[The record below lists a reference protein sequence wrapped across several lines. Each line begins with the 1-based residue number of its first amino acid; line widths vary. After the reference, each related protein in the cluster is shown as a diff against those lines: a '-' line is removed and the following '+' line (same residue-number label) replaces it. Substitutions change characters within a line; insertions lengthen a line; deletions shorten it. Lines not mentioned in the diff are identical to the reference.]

1 MARNL
6 DLLDRN
12 IMNTIVSEL
21 DGSEEDDR
29 KEHSFDNWQIYSGN
43 QDPYVTGIIKKQRP
57 RSYPKYT
64 ISDISIS
71 KMVCDKKSKAY
82 KQPPE
87 RYIEDGNDNKNDRL
101 DEIFTEAN
109 SIRQMPYFDTITNL
123 HKYSLM
129 WVNYLVEESRYNFMS
144 LQPHEFSVIRDKTTG
159 ELIGVILNYP
169 DSSITQGA
177 KTGDGLDG
185 LLAES
190 QADSSAQSIIYRMWS
205 KDNYVV
211 VKVEKNEIKT
221 AFGVKVEKSVTYIDN
236 PDNLGNINVVGR
248 IPFVFV
254 SQELAID
261 YPTLSPLGEQ
271 SSKFGAMMSEL
282 FTSATMQGAST
293 LTFEYP
299 SHMAGQFD
307 KIGSGLTDVIELPQS
322 SKDEDSPTKAA
333 YISPNPDLVGQKD
346 SYMTYLE
353 GVLAQHGLN
362 IGQAMS
368 KNVETSASGIA
379 LAIKNANIGD
389 IIDMNQQCYVQVE
402 KEMFEIIKSWELY
415 IGKTIFDIEDK
426 LHITF
431 KKPKVLISD
440 KEVLDNIKL
449 RMELGLMRKYEALM
463 ELDPN
468 LNEADAKKEVEEIET
483 EKQDNMN
490 KVMDGFDT
498 ETDEDNQIRPIPN

>member
-1 MARNL
+1 
-6 DLLDRN
+6 
-12 IMNTIVSEL
+12 
-21 DGSEEDDR
+21 
-29 KEHSFDNWQIYSGN
+29 
-43 QDPYVTGIIKKQRP
+43 
-57 RSYPKYT
+57 
-64 ISDISIS
+64 
-71 KMVCDKKSKAY
+71 
-82 KQPPE
+82 
-87 RYIEDGNDNKNDRL
+87 
-101 DEIFTEAN
+101 
-109 SIRQMPYFDTITNL
+109 
-123 HKYSLM
+123 
-129 WVNYLVEESRYNFMS
+129 
-144 LQPHEFSVIRDKTTG
+144 
-159 ELIGVILNYP
+159 
-169 DSSITQGA
+169 
-177 KTGDGLDG
+177 
-185 LLAES
+185 
-190 QADSSAQSIIYRMWS
+190 
-205 KDNYVV
+205 
-211 VKVEKNEIKT
+211 
-221 AFGVKVEKSVTYIDN
+221 
-236 PDNLGNINVVGR
+236 
-248 IPFVFV
+248 
-254 SQELAID
+254 
-261 YPTLSPLGEQ
+261 
-271 SSKFGAMMSEL
+271 
-282 FTSATMQGAST
+282 MQGAST